1 MQLTRATN
9 VGLVWESN
17 RSVIKDPNSLLI
29 FSRQFYMINDGG
41 QLELLADG
49 VNSVLSNSV
58 VLFCSISLY
67 SSSGIKKLKNKKNH
81 QNHQTL
87 LKF

>member
-29 FSRQFYMINDGG
+29 FSRQFYKINDGG

-67 SSSGIKKLKNKKNH
+67 SSGGIKK
-81 QNHQTL
+81 
-87 LKF
+87 